1 MQRGKCTAC
10 TRVTNGMLCHKCNK
24 FFCLY
29 DYMRHDDSEV
39 RQGQEDNSLS
49 LNVSESFLYEV
60 NF

>member
-1 MQRGKCTAC
+1 
-10 TRVTNGMLCHKCNK
+10 MLCHKCNK